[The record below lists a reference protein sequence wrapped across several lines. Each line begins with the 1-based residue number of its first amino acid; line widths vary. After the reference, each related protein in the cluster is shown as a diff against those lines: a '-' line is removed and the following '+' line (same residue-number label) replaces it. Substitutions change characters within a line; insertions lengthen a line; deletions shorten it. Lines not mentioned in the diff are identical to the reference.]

1 MSGDVPGLSPVVDT
15 GPGGLLPGTCGMTSS
30 VVPIVGGVGL
40 LVAPVSSI
48 VPVVGGVG
56 LLVAPV

>member
-1 MSGDVPGLSPVVDT
+1 MTELSPVVDISD
-15 GPGGLLPGTCGMTSS
+15 GLLPGGCGMTPS

-40 LVAPVSSI
+40 LVAPVSPI